1 MLPNI
6 GTIKYLT
13 VLNSIKDFDR
23 IICLWNVIMSFSMN
37 KHGNYDPSLCVFK
50 SILGAKPSDN
60 IINFSNIDSGP
71 TPDQPEVSPEHKTLL
86 SETIEKLKSEVE
98 EQKKK
103 VEEERKKREEAE
115 KKAEELYLKKENL
128 RKKLQKRDARI
139 KRILSQGLSK
149 NEKKKVVR
157 EILQDSKFTEV
168 KYQKN

>member
-1 MLPNI
+1 
-6 GTIKYLT
+6 
-13 VLNSIKDFDR
+13 
-23 IICLWNVIMSFSMN
+23 MSCIMN
-37 KHGNYDPSLCVFK
+37 KYVVTHLYVCFK
-50 SILGAKPSDN
+50 LILGAKPSDN

-139 KRILSQGLSK
+139 KRILSRELSK

-168 KYQKN
+168 KYQKHYS